1 MKKFLK
7 WLASSPTA
15 SALKIVLGGS
25 LAIAV
30 DYIDSFNL
38 PPTVALLITALV
50 PLAIDALNP
59 HDPRFGKGK
68 TPTLADFLE
77 AIVPVITK
85 AKPEAEP
92 IVKEIT
98 PVIEAAAKELKKS

>member
-25 LAIAV
+25 LAVFINYV
-30 DYIDSFNL
+30 DLFEL
-38 PPTVALLITALV
+38 PPTVALLITAIV
-50 PLAIDALNP
+50 PLIIDALNP

-68 TPTLADFLE
+68 TPTLIDFFE
-77 AIVPVITK
+77 AIGPILV
-85 AKPEAEP
+85 AQSKPAETN
-92 IVKEIT
+92 ESAAT
-98 PVIEAAAKELKKS
+98 PPKKS

>member
-25 LAIAV
+25 LAVVINQ
-30 DYIDSFNL
+30 IDSFNL
-38 PPTVALLITALV
+38 PPAIALLIVAVIPLV
-50 PLAIDALNP
+50 IDALNP

-68 TPTLADFLE
+68 TPTLVDFLE
-77 AIVPVITK
+77 AIGPVLI
-85 AKPEAEP
+85 AQSKPTETSKSAA
-92 IVKEIT
+92 T
-98 PVIEAAAKELKKS
+98 PPKKS